1 MGRRIA
7 GVVLACA
14 SLAALLAGCEHT
26 GASSQAT
33 IPEIHDP
40 GPSRTTPMTG
50 AAPDPIRPGP
60 QGTLPNPY
68 VNPR

>member
-1 MGRRIA
+1 MSRRFTA
-7 GVVLACA
+7 LTLVG
-14 SLAALLAGCEHT
+14 LAALVASCAGP
-26 GASSQAT
+26 GKQPQAT

-40 GPSRTTPMTG
+40 GPSRTTPMQGTS
-50 AAPDPIRPGP
+50 PDPIAPGP

>member
-1 MGRRIA
+1 MGRRNM
-7 GVVLACA
+7 GVALASA
-14 SLAALLAGCEHT
+14 SLAVLLAGCDHT
-26 GASSQAT
+26 GGPSQAT

-40 GPSRTTPMTG
+40 GPSRTTPMSG

-60 QGTLPNPY
+60 QGVLPNPY